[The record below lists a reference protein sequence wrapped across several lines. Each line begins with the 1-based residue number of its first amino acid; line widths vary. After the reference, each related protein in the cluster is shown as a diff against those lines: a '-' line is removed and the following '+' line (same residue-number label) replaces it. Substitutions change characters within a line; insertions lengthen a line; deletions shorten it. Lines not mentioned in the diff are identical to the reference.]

1 MDNELFEKITPEL
14 NKIANTGIYYEE
26 IGGTVYYEDISKREE
41 VRDGFKC
48 LWKKFPE
55 ASPELK
61 AKAEKYV
68 KDAIEK
74 GERLPEVLYKTIKP
88 PKKVSDWKGLFVRSK
103 CETSTPV
110 AVFKKGTVF
119 LVKSSG
125 FAKTLE
131 TLPCKCCGIKA
142 TMRVVES
149 AEYFLNMFEFVEQI

>member
-14 NKIANTGIYYEE
+14 NKIANSGIYCAE
-26 IGGTVYYEDISKREE
+26 IGDFYYAEIGEQNVKTDLE
-41 VRDGFKC
+41 C

-61 AKAEKYV
+61 AKAEYYIKN
-68 KDAIEK
+68 AIDK
-74 GERLPEVLYKTIKP
+74 GEKLPEVLYKTIKP
-88 PKKVSDWKGLFVRSK
+88 PKKISDWKGLLVKSK

-110 AVFKKGTVF
+110 AVFKKGTIF

-125 FAKTLE
+125 VSKTLE

>member
-1 MDNELFEKITPEL
+1 MNNELFEKITPEL

-41 VRDGFKC
+41 VRDGFED

-61 AKAEKYV
+61 AKATDYV
-68 KDAIEK
+68 KKAIEK

-88 PKKVSDWKGLFVRSK
+88 PKKVSDWRGLLVRSK
-103 CETSTPV
+103 CETSTSV
-110 AVFKKGTVF
+110 AVFKKGTIF

-131 TLPCKCCGIKA
+131 TLPCKCCGMKA

-149 AEYFLNMFEFVEQI
+149 AESFLDAFEFVETI

>member
-26 IGGTVYYEDISKREE
+26 IGGNAYYEEIGKRAEIK
-41 VRDGFKC
+41 DGFED

-61 AKAEKYV
+61 AKAKDYV
-68 KDAIEK
+68 KKAIEK
-74 GERLPEVLYKTIKP
+74 GEKLPEVLYKTVKP
-88 PKKVSDWKGLFVRSK
+88 PKKVSDWKGLLVRSK

-110 AVFKKGTVF
+110 AVFKVGTVF

-125 FAKTLE
+125 LTKTLE